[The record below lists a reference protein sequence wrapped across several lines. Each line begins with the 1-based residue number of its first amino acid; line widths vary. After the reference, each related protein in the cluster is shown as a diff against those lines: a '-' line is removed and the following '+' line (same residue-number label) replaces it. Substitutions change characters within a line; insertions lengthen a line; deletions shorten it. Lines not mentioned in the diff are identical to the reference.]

1 MQQGLQILI
10 YIYCIYLQFV
20 RSLSSIYKKKNLIRW
35 WFLWIFN
42 CSYLTVNLLNTIVS
56 LTKMVVMA
64 LYAVN
69 LLVAILGLFLPQTPN
84 QHFFFAIL
92 TFWYRWLW
100 LRFCEQFIQV
110 PCRSTIGCRDCFHM
124 FREFWLFLLNCWFV
138 SYC

>member
-1 MQQGLQILI
+1 M

-42 CSYLTVNLLNTIVS
+42 CSNLTVNLLYTIVS

-69 LLVAILGLFLPQTPN
+69 LLVAILGLFFATN
-84 QHFFFAIL
+84 TKSTFFFCDPDVL
-92 TFWYRWLW
+92 
-100 LRFCEQFIQV
+100 
-110 PCRSTIGCRDCFHM
+110 
-124 FREFWLFLLNCWFV
+124 V
-138 SYC
+138 SLVVAEVL

>member
-1 MQQGLQILI
+1 M

-42 CSYLTVNLLNTIVS
+42 CSNLTVNLLNTIVS

-69 LLVAILGLFLPQTPN
+69 LLVAILGLFWPQTPN
-84 QHFFFAIL
+84 QHIFFCDPDVL
-92 TFWYRWLW
+92 
-100 LRFCEQFIQV
+100 
-110 PCRSTIGCRDCFHM
+110 
-124 FREFWLFLLNCWFV
+124 V
-138 SYC
+138 SLVVAEVL

>member
-100 LRFCEQFIQV
+100 LRFCEQFILV
-110 PCRSTIGCRDCFHM
+110 LCRSTIGCRICFHM
-124 FREFWLFLLNCWFV
+124 FREFWLFLLICWFV